1 MGATHKGVAGTSFRI
16 FPKDGI
22 VGFGLCQNFIRDNK
36 GFCRFGQKF
45 FTELLCFRGDVFN
58 VVEADS
64 TVRRRCSA
72 EVLQVVVYGFGQVRP
87 QELVKTGDVGNFR
100 ADFHAN
106 S

>member
-1 MGATHKGVAGTSFRI
+1 M
-16 FPKDGI
+16 
-22 VGFGLCQNFIRDNK
+22 
-36 GFCRFGQKF
+36 
-45 FTELLCFRGDVFN
+45 
-58 VVEADS
+58 VEADS